1 MYVPSPYSISL
12 RHSSPTT
19 HNQATYLSPTF
30 SVHRLTNHPPLP
42 QSSIQQQI
50 DSLETH
56 RVNTLTELCRIER
69 AAAAC
74 ENEEDSRAF
83 QAPMTQA
90 WTYYVTTSGQFLTE
104 LRGLSRNYP
113 FCAELV
119 SEGAPARAGGPGE
132 QPELEPGVVVF
143 GEDARGSW
151 RKEMWQDRSPTEE
164 EAEQLA
170 QCFEYEWTQAVDTM
184 LRHWPN
190 SPTWY

>member
-1 MYVPSPYSISL
+1 MSPSHH
-12 RHSSPTT
+12 HSSRGSKKSRPS
-19 HNQATYLSPTF
+19 H
-30 SVHRLTNHPPLP
+30 
-42 QSSIQQQI
+42 SSIQQHI
-50 DSLETH
+50 ESLETH

-74 ENEEDSRAF
+74 EHEEDSRAF

-90 WTYYVTTSGQFLTE
+90 WTYYATTSGQFLTE
-104 LRGLSRNYP
+104 LRGLSSDYP

-119 SEGAPARAGGPGE
+119 SEARRRVLAD
-132 QPELEPGVVVF
+132 PESNRSWNLAWLCLTKMR
-143 GEDARGSW
+143 EDDLIRFYASSESW

-164 EAEQLA
+164 EADQLA

-190 SPTWY
+190 PPTWY

>member
-1 MYVPSPYSISL
+1 MSRSHH
-12 RHSSPTT
+12 HSSRGSKKSRPS
-19 HNQATYLSPTF
+19 H
-30 SVHRLTNHPPLP
+30 
-42 QSSIQQQI
+42 SSIQQHI
-50 DSLETH
+50 ESLETH

-69 AAAAC
+69 LAASC

-90 WTYYVTTSGQFLTE
+90 WTYYVATSGQFLTE

-119 SEGAPARAGGPGE
+119 SEARRRVLAD
-132 QPELEPGVVVF
+132 PESNRSWNLAWLCLVKMQ
-143 GEDARGSW
+143 EDDLIRFYASSESW

-164 EAEQLA
+164 EADQLA